1 MGGGGAAAY
10 RDRSGRGGRLGGGRR
25 SLSGIHWYLH
35 NGDDLMHLRTLG
47 ADLQRRRPSNEPASN
62 RLASIS
68 APPPPLCVSSAY
80 SLALTSSG
88 PLLTLLRLLASY
100 SSQGACL
107 WEDHHRARAHASR
120 AGVLLFL
127 VLRLLLLLL
136 LLLLLSLLPLLPRTS
151 YSHRAAAQNDVTTH
165 DRGEYSVKAAGL
177 GIAFRSFVHPTLSL
191 PYPATLFHR
200 PSLSST
206 ARHSPIAPN
215 SLPFPITLPLPAAL
229 VDCPPLVLV
238 NFTVPCGANSFSDAR
253 ILSTVIHIW
262 QRVGG
267 PYALS
272 LVGRDAHAGVP
283 VGCGAESLR
292 VFPIRIESSSLRTLE
307 SSVKHS
313 HLHMPDVHSNNSCSA
328 RAWYQT
334 PTLSVSSII
343 CGPLLNGVFTLISDS
358 TPVLCLP
365 SPIGVAVVF
374 CLPWTG

>member
-100 SSQGACL
+100 SSQTLGRPPSRSC
-107 WEDHHRARAHASR
+107 ARISGRCPALPRPPPTAPAPAPPAPLPPPSSSSYI
-120 AGVLLFL
+120 VLVNQAVAATSQTRSVRLCTPLFL
-127 VLRLLLLLL
+127 
-136 LLLLLSLLPLLPRTS
+136 
-151 YSHRAAAQNDVTTH
+151 
-165 DRGEYSVKAAGL
+165 
-177 GIAFRSFVHPTLSL
+177 
-191 PYPATLFHR
+191 FHI
-200 PSLSST
+200 PPLSST

-343 CGPLLNGVFTLISDS
+343 CGPLLNGVSTLIFES
-358 TPVLCLP
+358 TPRPL
-365 SPIGVAVVF
+365 SPFTYRRRCRLLSPLNGLGIMAITIVTSRFICAHS
-374 CLPWTG
+374 PEI